1 MIGTL
6 NALIEFIE
14 DSDDDTVDV
23 DAFAR
28 GHGTTEYHLRRMF
41 SSLAQ
46 MPLSEYAR
54 RRRMTL
60 AGADLAQGDP
70 SLLDVAVRYGYG
82 SVEAFGRAFR
92 SVHGVSPADVR
103 RHGGPLSTQPMLRFT
118 LSVEGSTPMDV
129 TISHRGEFVLAG
141 HAARVPLIH
150 QGVNP
155 HIQNHIAQIPPTG
168 HERLRSLNDI
178 EPQGILAVTA
188 DSEPDTP
195 EGSMIT
201 YLHGV
206 ALSGT
211 TPVPD
216 DLDSIEVA
224 AGAWAVFAVKGP
236 FPEALQELWAATATD
251 WFPSNPWRLR
261 PGPSILRYLELTES
275 YASCELMLP
284 IEPA

>member
-1 MIGTL
+1 
-6 NALIEFIE
+6 
-14 DSDDDTVDV
+14 
-23 DAFAR
+23 
-28 GHGTTEYHLRRMF
+28 
-41 SSLAQ
+41 
-46 MPLSEYAR
+46 
-54 RRRMTL
+54 
-60 AGADLAQGDP
+60 
-70 SLLDVAVRYGYG
+70 
-82 SVEAFGRAFR
+82 
-92 SVHGVSPADVR
+92 
-103 RHGGPLSTQPMLRFT
+103 
-118 LSVEGSTPMDV
+118 MDV

-141 HAARVPLIH
+141 HATRVPLIH

-155 HIQNHIAQIPPTG
+155 HIQNHIEQIPPTG